1 MRELD
6 GLMRGLVE
14 WFRGHG
20 WCCECGEVVDVLCLL
35 VRCARVY
42 FENGCGLSVFWVVW
56 ELCSGWRFWMGLKL
70 GVCIM
75 VGSEKLGSDDG
86 WS

>member
-42 FENGCGLSVFWVVW
+42 FENGCGLSVFW
-56 ELCSGWRFWMGLKL
+56 LCGNFVRGGGSGWGL
-70 GVCIM
+70 
-75 VGSEKLGSDDG
+75 S
-86 WS
+86 